1 MTFAERAFQGFDF
14 TARLAYLDITAALGA
29 SFDYA
34 FEILEILSK
43 VNESPTPPALTGI
56 ATHHCLGFSMQQL
69 LNLCTCSSSSDSSP
83 QVTEFESD

>member
-1 MTFAERAFQGFDF
+1 LTFAERAFQGFDF

-43 VNESPTPPALTGI
+43 VNESPTPPALCFRQDKRMI
-56 ATHHCLGFSMQQL
+56 SATKDNNDVQL
-69 LNLCTCSSSSDSSP
+69 
-83 QVTEFESD
+83 Q